1 MNRPYSLDYA
11 RLASGAFYETIVLT
25 TFCETINLW
34 WFRKKSEEA
43 NTRHS
48 CQRGNEILR
57 EYSLCISTFVS
68 AIFVSGFFIMALWLL
83 CQYKTESFPES
94 AETAEACRKF
104 PMKKSNL
111 GDRYIKIQFFVMIL
125 ATGDN
130 LPPAE
135 QMF

>member
-1 MNRPYSLDYA
+1 MRP
-11 RLASGAFYETIVLT
+11 
-25 TFCETINLW
+25 
-34 WFRKKSEEA
+34 
-43 NTRHS
+43 
-48 CQRGNEILR
+48 QRGSHAFLPSGPE
-57 EYSLCISTFVS
+57 S
-68 AIFVSGFFIMALWLL
+68 IFV
-83 CQYKTESFPES
+83 QYKTESFPES